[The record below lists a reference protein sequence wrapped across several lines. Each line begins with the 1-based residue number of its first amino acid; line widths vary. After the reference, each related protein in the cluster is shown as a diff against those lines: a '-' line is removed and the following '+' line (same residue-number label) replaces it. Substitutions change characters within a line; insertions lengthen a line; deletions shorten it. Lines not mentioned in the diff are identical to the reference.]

1 MLSHLNACIALLL
14 VVLFTGAQAA
24 DSARPAEWFG
34 TMFPAEYKAVVDP
47 VTKHPVRFITTAKG
61 SDRAFYYTHNCC
73 LPDGS
78 LLVFSS
84 DRSGQ
89 GEYWGYVTATG
100 ELVRL
105 QPKDTPTAS
114 LAVVSRRG
122 NRMYVARER
131 AVYEWMIDVQ
141 VSGKTQ
147 VKIRERKIG
156 DVPPGLSLR
165 EALTENSSGTFLSL
179 SCNGPADKYT
189 IAVMDIQTGAVRPLY
204 ETREGFSHVQFSHNR
219 PELIMFAGDGY
230 YQRMW
235 LVDFSGKG
243 PWKLHRQL
251 PGELVT
257 HECWWVGDLVTFC
270 GGYEKDG
277 FKVESHLKIV
287 NILTQET
294 RIIGAGAYWPKG
306 TASEVA
312 ELNWWHA
319 CGDPTGRWVA
329 GDNWHGGIAI
339 FDAQTTQKRLL
350 TTGHRHYGRG
360 THPEVGWDTQGKYV
374 IFGSEYFGNPDVCIA
389 DIPTDWSKE

>member
-1 MLSHLNACIALLL
+1 MLKRIYFYFIGLSALIIA
-14 VVLFTGAQAA
+14 AA
-24 DSARPAEWFG
+24 WAGEAARQTEWSCPI
-34 TMFPAEYKAVVDP
+34 FPAEYKVVVDT
-47 VTKHPVRFITTAKG
+47 VTKNPVRFITTAKG
-61 SDRAFYYTHNCC
+61 SDRAFYFTHNCV

-100 ELVRL
+100 ELAQL
-105 QPKDTPTAS
+105 LPKGSVNAG

-122 NRMYVARER
+122 NKMFVARGR
-131 AVYEWMIDVQ
+131 ALYEWQIDVQ
-141 VSGKTQ
+141 CVGKTQ

-156 DVPPGLSLR
+156 DVPAELSLR
-165 EALTENSSGTFLSL
+165 EALTENSNGTFLSL
-179 SCNGPADKYT
+179 SASGPDGKWV
-189 IAVMDIQTGAVRPLY
+189 IAAMNIQTGAVKTMM
-204 ETREGFSHVQFSHNR
+204 ENKEGFSHVEFSHNR
-219 PELIMFAGDGY
+219 PDLIMYAGDGY
-230 YQRMW
+230 YQRLW

-243 PWKLHRQL
+243 PWKLHKQL

-277 FKVESHLKIV
+277 NKVESHLKIV
-287 NILTQET
+287 NIKTQET
-294 RIIGAGAYWPKG
+294 RIIGAGAYWPQG
-306 TASEVA
+306 TAAEVA

-319 CGDPTGRWVA
+319 CGDPTGHWVA

-350 TTGHRHYGRG
+350 TTGHRKYGRG
-360 THPEVGWDTQGKYV
+360 THPEVGWDTQGQYV

-389 DIPTDWSKE
+389 EIPKEWSGQ